1 MFGLLDKIGTTAAA
15 IAGVVAGVVAGALMT
30 FALMS
35 LYVWLVHDPAV
46 ASAAREGFVAASEKL
61 ALQGQIDEMRRQ
73 FKVTETAAANDRARA
88 DTASKDADNAWKQY
102 EAAVAADT
110 GDDGCRVVPGDLEW
124 LRKSRPAAVGGV
136 K

>member
-15 IAGVVAGVVAGALMT
+15 IAGVVAGALLTAMIGG
-30 FALMS
+30 LWI
-35 LYVWLVHDPAV
+35 WLFHDPAV
-46 ASAAREGFVAASEKL
+46 ASAAREGFVAASEKI

-73 FKVTETAAANDRARA
+73 FKVAEAAAVSDRLRA
-88 DTASKDADNAWKQY
+88 DAASKDAENAWKQY

-110 GDDGCRVVPGDLEW
+110 GNDGCRVSPDDLDW
-124 LRKSRPAAVGGV
+124 LRKSRPAPVGGV

>member
-1 MFGLLDKIGTTAAA
+1 MFSLLDKIGTTAAA
-15 IAGVVAGVVAGALMT
+15 IAGVAAGALIT
-30 FALMS
+30 AALVS

-73 FKVTETAAANDRARA
+73 FKIATAAAESDRVRA
-88 DTASKDADNAWKQY
+88 EAANKEADDAWKQY
-102 EAAVAADT
+102 EAAVASDA
-110 GDDGCRVVPGDLEW
+110 GDDGCRVTPGDLEW
-124 LRKSRPAAVGGV
+124 VRRSRGTPLSGV

>member
-15 IAGVVAGVVAGALMT
+15 IAGVVAGALLTGAS
-30 FALMS
+30 MS
-35 LYVWLVHDPAV
+35 LYVRLIHDPAV

-61 ALQGQIDEMRRQ
+61 ALQGQIEEMRRQ
-73 FKVTETAAANDRARA
+73 FKVAEAAAVSDLARA
-88 DTASKDADNAWKQY
+88 EAANREAGDAWKQY

-110 GDDGCRVVPGDLEW
+110 GDDGCRVTDGDLDW
-124 LRKSRPAAVGGV
+124 LRRARPAPHSGV